1 MCRAKEY
8 ILYSIPCLHLPN
20 KTERNKLCMRV
31 ISGEYGGRRLK
42 AVPGNSTRPTTDKV
56 KESLF
61 NMIGPYFDGGQCLDL
76 FAGSGGLSIEAVSRG
91 MDGAVLIDKAP
102 GAVKTIHENIAVT
115 KEAEKFTVMR
125 SDANKALAT
134 LKSKKMRFDLVFLDP
149 PYAEQQIPSQIAQL
163 LKLDLLSLEALIVC
177 EIDKTVD
184 LPEQIQQARVYKTAK
199 YGLTNIV
206 IYELFADEGEKDV

>member
-1 MCRAKEY
+1 
-8 ILYSIPCLHLPN
+8 
-20 KTERNKLCMRV
+20 MRV

-42 AVPGNSTRPTTDKV
+42 AVPGNSTRPTTDKI

-102 GAVKTIHENIAVT
+102 MAIKTIQENIAVT
-115 KEAEKFTVMR
+115 KEEEKFTVIR
-125 SDANKALAT
+125 SDATRALTT

-149 PYAEQQIPSQIAQL
+149 PYAEQQIPAQIAQM
-163 LKLDLLSLEALIVC
+163 LKRELLSSNALIVC
-177 EIDKTVD
+177 EVDKNVA
-184 LPEQIQQARVYKTAK
+184 LPEEIHQAKLYKKAQ
-199 YGLTNIV
+199 YGITTIG
-206 IYELFADEGEKDV
+206 IYELMIETEEKDV